1 MHFCR
6 YSVGKR
12 LLRSRLVC
20 LLGEFTCVVRI
31 DILETKIFA
40 FSDPKW
46 LGAVPRYFDDFFCFH
61 TIAKKRSWT
70 LESSDAGNEER
81 NGGDQKKNPAGNF
94 TDDYKLTV
102 TRLGTVIGK
111 GQRK

>member
-1 MHFCR
+1 MHFW
-6 YSVGKR
+6 
-12 LLRSRLVC
+12 
-20 LLGEFTCVVRI
+20 RI

-40 FSDPKW
+40 FGDPKW
-46 LGAVPRYFDDFFCFH
+46 HGAVPRYFGNFFCFH

-70 LESSDAGNEER
+70 FESSDAGNQER
-81 NGGDQKKNPAGNF
+81 NGGDQKQNSTGDF

>member
-46 LGAVPRYFDDFFCFH
+46 LGAVPRYFCFH

-70 LESSDAGNEER
+70 FESSDAGNEER

>member
-70 LESSDAGNEER
+70 FESSDAGNEER
-81 NGGDQKKNPAGNF
+81 NGGDQKQNSTGDF
-94 TDDYKLTV
+94 TDDYRFTV
-102 TRLGTVIGK
+102 ARFGTVVGK